1 MYTSDTFVIMSSS
14 VITARLD
21 DDTLALVDRV
31 ARAQGR
37 SRAWFAAQAIR
48 FAAEQE
54 ARLLAMIEE
63 GKASIARGDVVPHEK
78 VMARLD
84 EMIAE
89 QEARC
94 R

>member
-1 MYTSDTFVIMSSS
+1 MSSS
-14 VITARLD
+14 VITARVD

-31 ARAQGR
+31 ARSQGR
-37 SRAWFAAQAIR
+37 SRAWFAANAIR
-48 FAAEQE
+48 VAALQE
-54 ARLLAMIEE
+54 ARLLTMIEE
-63 GKASIARGDVVPHEK
+63 GRAAIARGDTVPHDQ
-78 VMARLD
+78 VIARLD

>member
-1 MYTSDTFVIMSSS
+1 MSSS
-14 VITARLD
+14 VITARVD

-31 ARAQGR
+31 ARSQGR
-37 SRAWFAAQAIR
+37 SRAWFAAKAIR
-48 FAAEQE
+48 CAAEQE
-54 ARLLAMIEE
+54 ARLLALIEE
-63 GKASIARGDVVPHEK
+63 GQASIARGDVVPHDE

-94 R
+94 Q